1 MLRLYLDTMYR
12 LLIDV
17 DSLVLKHGLQ
27 SVWASVVMAHWRS
40 RPMAC
45 GISLDQGQNLSPLHW
60 QVDAYPQAQHQSPKK
75 KNFFFERGIPGSF
88 YICSNHSDSTVTEW
102 IYSMVPY
109 TEHPMSMTLILICCC
124 CSVTQLCPTLLPHA
138 RQHARLPCPSL
149 SPRVCSNS
157 CPLSQWCHPSIS
169 SSVTP
174 FSSCPQSFPASGSFP
189 MSQFF
194 PSVGQNP
201 CCPKDSHESSPA
213 PQMI

>member
-1 MLRLYLDTMYR
+1 MLKLRLHYFGHLMWRASLLEKTLMLGNIEGRRRRERQRMRWLDGIIGTM
-12 LLIDV
+12 DM
-17 DSLVLKHGLQ
+17 SLSKLREIVKDREAWCAAVHG
-27 SVWASVVMAHWRS
+27 VAKS
-40 RPMAC
+40 RT
-45 GISLDQGQNLSPLHW
+45 QLSYW
-60 QVDAYPQAQHQSPKK
+60 T
-75 KNFFFERGIPGSF
+75 
-88 YICSNHSDSTVTEW
+88 TVTEW
-102 IYSMVPY
+102 IYSIVPY
-109 TEHPMSMTLILICCC
+109 TEHPVSMTLILICCC
-124 CSVTQLCPTLLPHA
+124 CSITQLCPTLLPHA

-201 CCPKDSHESSPA
+201 CCPKDSHESSPV